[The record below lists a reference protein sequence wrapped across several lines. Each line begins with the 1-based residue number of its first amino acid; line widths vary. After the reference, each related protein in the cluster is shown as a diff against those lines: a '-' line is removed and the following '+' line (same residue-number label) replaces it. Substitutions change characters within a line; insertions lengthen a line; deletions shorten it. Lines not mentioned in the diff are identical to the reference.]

1 MEKSPSPA
9 EGARLDAEIQ
19 TQMESLT
26 DRMSAGV
33 GAISTLGNAFNDLK
47 GIGEDLAS
55 AFSGEMDAWDAL
67 MTVFNSGISIMQ
79 TVIGVMEAI
88 NTLQELSSA
97 LSKKKVVEQAAETTA
112 VVSGKGSEMAATAAE
127 ASVSSAELGVDT
139 ADAAAKAGKAV
150 AWIPIVGP
158 ALAAAAI
165 AAIVGALR
173 KTE

>member
-1 MEKSPSPA
+1 MWSEYTQKI
-9 EGARLDAEIQ
+9 EETKARLAEFKAMMEDMNLTQEQRDWAAGMADAYQEQLDKMKGVTEEAVDDIKSK
-19 TQMESLT
+19 MEELPSIFDQNREAL

-97 LSKKKVVEQAAETTA
+97 LSKKKVVDQVAAEIILQEYLDI
-112 VVSGKGSEMAATAAE
+112 S
-127 ASVSSAELGVDT
+127 
-139 ADAAAKAGKAV
+139 
-150 AWIPIVGP
+150 
-158 ALAAAAI
+158 
-165 AAIVGALR
+165 R
-173 KTE
+173 K